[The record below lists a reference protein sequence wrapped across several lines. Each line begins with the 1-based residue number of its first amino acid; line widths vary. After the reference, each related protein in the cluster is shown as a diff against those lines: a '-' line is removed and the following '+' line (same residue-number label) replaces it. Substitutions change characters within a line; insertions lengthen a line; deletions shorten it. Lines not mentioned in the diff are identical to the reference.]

1 MKERGATI
9 IELVCILAIIS
20 VLSGYALPR
29 LPGILDSWQID
40 YEAACLAADLRWM
53 QERTRSMQRLDV
65 RFEGRG
71 EDDQPQLY
79 IRKGDYRIVMKEKL
93 REHKFPP
100 GLKMYVNQSRIAFD
114 TEGRMNP
121 PLTILL
127 LQGGK
132 ARRVIIDIVGRIRVE
147 RNL

>member
-1 MKERGATI
+1 
-9 IELVCILAIIS
+9 
-20 VLSGYALPR
+20 
-29 LPGILDSWQID
+29 
-40 YEAACLAADLRWM
+40 
-53 QERTRSMQRLDV
+53 
-65 RFEGRG
+65 
-71 EDDQPQLY
+71 
-79 IRKGDYRIVMKEKL
+79 
-93 REHKFPP
+93 
-100 GLKMYVNQSRIAFD
+100 MYVNQSRIAFD

>member
-1 MKERGATI
+1 MKEHGATI
-9 IELVCILAIIS
+9 IERVCMLAIIS
-20 VLSGYALPR
+20 ILAVYALPR

-79 IRKGDYRIVMKEKL
+79 IRKDDYRIVMKEKL

-127 LQGGK
+127 LREGK
-132 ARRVIIDIVGRIRVE
+132 ARRVIIDIVGRVRVE